1 MKCIFLLLIAAAC
14 ALAVEQISDETMFAD
29 VSNTIELMKKKGAT
43 EADCKDLAKTS
54 CKEVSKERITDQK
67 IINKQKTGRHCVTL
81 GQKGVKTAETHWK
94 KTKKIH
100 MSWKVKVTKAANFR
114 VHFSSQRYASMKPG
128 HCGFIFGSR
137 SYLSARARYNRYT
150 KIELQYR
157 ARVSESWKMVVRMKQ
172 IAARQVHK
180 CFCSTKIQF
189 YRVYRT
195 LTSPKRVARQNRADA
210 KCKMMKCVLNGTPLT
225 DKRCKGT
232 VTVIKKIKL
241 FHRVNKAKC
250 IMPRRL

>member
-1 MKCIFLLLIAAAC
+1 MGWYQRRVHGGPPMKCLFVLLIAAAC

-29 VSNTIELMKKKGAT
+29 VSNTIESMKKKGAT

-81 GQKGVKTAETHWK
+81 GQKGVKKAEFHWK

-157 ARVSESWKMVVRMKQ
+157 AANNRFR
-172 IAARQVHK
+172 
-180 CFCSTKIQF
+180 F
-189 YRVYRT
+189 VYVGRSMSRF
-195 LTSPKRVARQNRADA
+195 LLQMSY
-210 KCKMMKCVLNGTPLT
+210 
-225 DKRCKGT
+225 
-232 VTVIKKIKL
+232 
-241 FHRVNKAKC
+241 KASLSYP
-250 IMPRRL
+250 M